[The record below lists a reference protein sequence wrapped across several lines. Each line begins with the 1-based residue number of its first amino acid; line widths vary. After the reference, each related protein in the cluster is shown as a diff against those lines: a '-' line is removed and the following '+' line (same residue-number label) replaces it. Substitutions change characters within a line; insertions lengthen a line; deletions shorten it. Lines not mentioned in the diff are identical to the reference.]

1 MWEQGK
7 KWQSERE
14 REQVTLKDHIRCCK
28 VVWCGKVTAQPHR
41 SRKAHKPHLQPFVS
55 MCKKAWRDFRKPQA
69 QKNNPPGQTGFLHC
83 YIMQSFQQGR
93 FPTNM
98 RLDNSTRCKSLNF
111 GWTRNEG
118 AGCGTWLCEEH
129 IVDYVHRQ
137 STAKK
142 KKKKKNPQGA
152 LDIDAFVSKNRGS
165 QPPWE
170 RQAST
175 SLIMISSIASLFIIS
190 DRKLEPVTD
199 EWWDKEAGFV
209 V

>member
-83 YIMQSFQQGR
+83 YIMQSFRQGR

-111 GWTRNEG
+111 GWTRTRAQAVVPG
-118 AGCGTWLCEEH
+118 
-129 IVDYVHRQ
+129 YVK
-137 STAKK
+137 STLWTMCIDRALQKKRKK
-142 KKKKKNPQGA
+142 KK
-152 LDIDAFVSKNRGS
+152 STGS
-165 QPPWE
+165 LRYWCLCFQKSRLTAPLGK
-170 RQAST
+170 T
-175 SLIMISSIASLFIIS
+175 S
-190 DRKLEPVTD
+190 
-199 EWWDKEAGFV
+199 
-209 V
+209 